1 MNVCFIGLSYF
12 IQSLKLIQITT
23 AITAKL
29 ITTSIVKTSLS
40 TTLAALNLDFFLM
53 GLFVSMKDEVIIV
66 IHRPILYGGTLILVQ
81 MGRLGPI

>member
-1 MNVCFIGLSYF
+1 M
-12 IQSLKLIQITT
+12 TT

-40 TTLAALNLDFFLM
+40 ITLTALNSDFFFM
-53 GLFVSMKDEVIIV
+53 GLFVSMKDEAILV

-81 MGRLGPI
+81 MGRGGPI